1 MRKTIYVGPG
11 TKEFIERQQFG
22 DDDSFSSSLGL
33 ALARYVSILERH
45 LPKFSESEW
54 AVIFGALNG
63 AWTSDPLSDLPIRF
77 LADSVSDFIASGG
90 AGDDVDGEALVG
102 KLRKLDYAAKVAV
115 VDAAERFWRVSGN
128 SSDFA
133 QTLRVIGVKVEQAGY
148 A

>member
-1 MRKTIYVGPG
+1 M
-11 TKEFIERQQFG
+11 
-22 DDDSFSSSLGL
+22 
-33 ALARYVSILERH
+33 
-45 LPKFSESEW
+45 
-54 AVIFGALNG
+54 IFGALNG